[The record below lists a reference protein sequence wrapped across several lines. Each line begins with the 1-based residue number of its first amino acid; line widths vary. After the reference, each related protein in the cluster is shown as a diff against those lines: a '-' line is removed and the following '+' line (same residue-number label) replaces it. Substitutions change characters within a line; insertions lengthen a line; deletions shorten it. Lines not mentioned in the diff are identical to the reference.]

1 MAQLMSRRKAEGR
14 RQEAGGRRQKAEG
27 RREEKVRRLCVKKVW
42 GGWEVW
48 GGWGDRGSRRNNSTC
63 IFS

>member
-1 MAQLMSRRKAEGR
+1 MNSYILEEG
-14 RQEAGGRRQKAEG
+14 RQKAE
-27 RREEKVRRLCVKKVW
+27 RRMEEGKKSWLCVKKVW